1 MAAEGGDGEVIGW
14 ERFFNEV
21 QSLIRCSEMRI
32 GRADR
37 SFSLHIIERLQMA
50 TENIAAIGC
59 LLNSA
64 TELREYCQCLGDLI
78 EAIHGIILEWELH
91 LDNWIMRGKGQHI
104 ELEDVILAIGGD
116 QNSM

>member
-78 EAIHGIILEWELH
+78 ELFWNGSFIWT
-91 LDNWIMRGKGQHI
+91 DWIMRGKGQHI